1 VKALAQ
7 LKGESDENEKIPET
21 ENSEK
26 TAFSKTRQINA
37 APQRDLFLRC
47 GIDFLRCSMLR
58 CGIAILRCSMTQCF
72 PAPVKSRKS

>member
-37 APQRDLFLRC
+37 AMQHAAAQHLFLRC
-47 GIDFLRCSMLR
+47 GTVRPGASKCPYEVEKQFKNNELARSPP
-58 CGIAILRCSMTQCF
+58 T
-72 PAPVKSRKS
+72 

>member
-7 LKGESDENEKIPET
+7 PEGESDENQKIRKT

-47 GIDFLRCSMLR
+47 GIDFLRCSIMQR
-58 CGIAILRCSMTQCF
+58 F
-72 PAPVKSRKS
+72 PAPVSVRTKSKNSLKTMS

>member
-1 VKALAQ
+1 MEALAQ
-7 LKGESDENEKIPET
+7 LKGESNENEKIRKT

-47 GIDFLRCSMLR
+47 GIDFLHCSMLR
-58 CGIAILRCSMTQCF
+58 CGIAILRCSIMQRF
-72 PAPVKSRKS
+72 PAPVVSRKS